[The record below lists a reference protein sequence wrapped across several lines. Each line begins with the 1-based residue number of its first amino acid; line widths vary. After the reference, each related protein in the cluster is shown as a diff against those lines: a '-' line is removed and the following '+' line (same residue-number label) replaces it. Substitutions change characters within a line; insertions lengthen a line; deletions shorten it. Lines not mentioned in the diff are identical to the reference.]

1 MQACLI
7 LLTLAVSP
15 STTQCPSPLIVP
27 VPTEDL
33 VFLQEA
39 TFTQKLDAISE
50 WLNVWKDSS
59 EYNMIYLVNHTFKW
73 NTLIETVQGLQ
84 NANSQLLLQC
94 NSAAPDS
101 SSAAPDSSSA
111 TPDCSELLSDL
122 EVLKSRQAVA
132 GTIQAVQVFL
142 FLAYLATIAVCY
154 LVKRCRKH
162 QKEAAKAEFEL
173 LETKLQASRSRRRA
187 AAAARSNKQTP
198 Q

>member
-15 STTQCPSPLIVP
+15 STTQCPALPIVP
-27 VPTEDL
+27 IPTQDL
-33 VFLQEA
+33 AFPEGS
-39 TFTQKLDAISE
+39 TTNQKWDDLSV
-50 WLNVWKDSS
+50 WLSLWKDSL
-59 EYNMIYLVNHTFKW
+59 EYDLVHLVNHTFKW
-73 NTLIETVQGLQ
+73 NTLVETVQGLQ
-84 NANSQLLLQC
+84 NANSQPLLQC
-94 NSAAPDS
+94 NSS
-101 SSAAPDSSSA
+101 Q
-111 TPDCSELLSDL
+111 LLSDL

-132 GTIQAVQVFL
+132 GAIQAVQVFL

-162 QKEAAKAEFEL
+162 QKEIAKAEFEM

-187 AAAARSNKQTP
+187 AAAARTNKQTS

>member
-15 STTQCPSPLIVP
+15 SATLEAPGN
-27 VPTEDL
+27 L
-33 VFLQEA
+33 VFSA
-39 TFTQKLDAISE
+39 GSTVDQKLDA
-50 WLNVWKDSS
+50 LNVWLNLWKDWS
-59 EYNMIYLVNHTFKW
+59 EYDLELLVSFAGQ
-73 NTLIETVQGLQ
+73 V
-84 NANSQLLLQC
+84 NATSELLLQC
-94 NSAAPDS
+94 NSS
-101 SSAAPDSSSA
+101 Q
-111 TPDCSELLSDL
+111 LLIDL

-132 GTIQAVQVFL
+132 GAIQGAQVFL

-162 QKEAAKAEFEL
+162 QKEIAKAEFEL

-187 AAAARSNKQTP
+187 AAAARTNKQTP

>member
-15 STTQCPSPLIVP
+15 STTQVVSPQAVNQRLTVLSDWLEQWRNVSLGTLQMLLEDSVTESHLAVALIKVSDQ
-27 VPTEDL
+27 VI
-33 VFLQEA
+33 QN
-39 TFTQKLDAISE
+39 FT
-50 WLNVWKDSS
+50 
-59 EYNMIYLVNHTFKW
+59 
-73 NTLIETVQGLQ
+73 
-84 NANSQLLLQC
+84 SQLLLQC
-94 NSAAPDS
+94 NSS
-101 SSAAPDSSSA
+101 Q
-111 TPDCSELLSDL
+111 LLIDL

-132 GTIQAVQVFL
+132 GAIQGAQVFL

-187 AAAARSNKQTP
+187 AAAARTNKQTP

>member
-15 STTQCPSPLIVP
+15 STTLEAPGN
-27 VPTEDL
+27 L
-33 VFLQEA
+33 VFSA
-39 TFTQKLDAISE
+39 GSTVDQKLDA
-50 WLNVWKDSS
+50 LNVWLNLWKDWS
-59 EYNMIYLVNHTFKW
+59 EYDLELLVRNSQLQAEWEK
-73 NTLIETVQGLQ
+73 LVEAVQVVQ
-84 NANSQLLLQC
+84 NATNQLLLQC
-94 NSAAPDS
+94 NSS
-101 SSAAPDSSSA
+101 Q
-111 TPDCSELLSDL
+111 LLIDL

-132 GTIQAVQVFL
+132 GAIQGAQVFL

-162 QKEAAKAEFEL
+162 QKEIAKAEFEM

-187 AAAARSNKQTP
+187 AAAARTNKQTP

>member
-15 STTQCPSPLIVP
+15 ATTQAEIGLR
-27 VPTEDL
+27 DL
-33 VFLQEA
+33 VFPAGA
-39 TFTQKLDAISE
+39 TASQKLDALSV
-50 WLNVWKDSS
+50 WLNLWKDSS
-59 EYNMIYLVNHTFKW
+59 EYDLELLVSNSILPADRDK
-73 NTLIETVQGLQ
+73 LVETVQVVQ
-84 NANSQLLLQC
+84 NATNQLLLQC
-94 NSAAPDS
+94 NSS
-101 SSAAPDSSSA
+101 Q
-111 TPDCSELLSDL
+111 LLIDL

-132 GTIQAVQVFL
+132 GAIQGAQVFL

-162 QKEAAKAEFEL
+162 QKEVAKAEFEL

-187 AAAARSNKQTP
+187 AAAARTNKQTP

>member
-15 STTQCPSPLIVP
+15 SNTQAVVQLR
-27 VPTEDL
+27 DL
-33 VFLQEA
+33 VFSA
-39 TFTQKLDAISE
+39 GSTVDQKLDALSV
-50 WLNVWKDSS
+50 WLNLWKDSS
-59 EYNMIYLVNHTFKW
+59 QYDLGLIIRNSQLQADWEKLV
-73 NTLIETVQGLQ
+73 ETVQLVQ
-84 NANSQLLLQC
+84 NATSQLLLQC
-94 NSAAPDS
+94 NSS
-101 SSAAPDSSSA
+101 Q
-111 TPDCSELLSDL
+111 LLIDL

-132 GTIQAVQVFL
+132 GAIQGAQVFL

-162 QKEAAKAEFEL
+162 QKEIAKAEFEM

-187 AAAARSNKQTP
+187 AAAARTNKQTS

>member
-15 STTQCPSPLIVP
+15 STTQCPALPIVP
-27 VPTEDL
+27 VPTQDL
-33 VFLQEA
+33 QFRA
-39 TFTQKLDAISE
+39 GSTTDQKWDDLSV
-50 WLNVWKDSS
+50 WLSLWKDSL
-59 EYNMIYLVNHTFKW
+59 EYDLVYLVNHTFKW
-73 NTLIETVQGLQ
+73 NTLVETVQGLQ

-94 NSAAPDS
+94 NSAT
-101 SSAAPDSSSA
+101 PDSSSA
-111 TPDCSELLSDL
+111 TPDVSQLLSDL

-132 GTIQAVQVFL
+132 GAIQAVQVFL

-162 QKEAAKAEFEL
+162 QKEIAKAEFEL

-187 AAAARSNKQTP
+187 AAAARTNKQTP